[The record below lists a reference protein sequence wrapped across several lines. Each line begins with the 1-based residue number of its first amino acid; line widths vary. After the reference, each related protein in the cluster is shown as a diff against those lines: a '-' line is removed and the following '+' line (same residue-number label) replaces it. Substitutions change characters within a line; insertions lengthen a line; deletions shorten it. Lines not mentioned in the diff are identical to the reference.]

1 MKRLKQTQYQNQLVK
16 VSNLFVFQVIERLS
30 FGSLPLPIYSWEE
43 VTTQKL
49 RVMLLNID
57 MTN

>member
-1 MKRLKQTQYQNQLVK
+1 MKRLKQAQYQLVK
-16 VSNLFVFQVIERLS
+16 FINLFVVQFIERLS
-30 FGSLPLPIYSWEE
+30 LGSGPLLIYSREE
-43 VTTQKL
+43 MTTRKL

>member
-1 MKRLKQTQYQNQLVK
+1 MKRLKQAQYQLVK
-16 VSNLFVFQVIERLS
+16 FINLIVVQIIKRLS
-30 FGSLPLPIYSWEE
+30 LGSSPLPIYSLEE
-43 VTTQKL
+43 MTTRKL

>member
-1 MKRLKQTQYQNQLVK
+1 MKRLRQAQYQLVK
-16 VSNLFVFQVIERLS
+16 FINLIVVQIIERLS
-30 FGSLPLPIYSWEE
+30 LGFSLLPIYSREE
-43 VTTQKL
+43 MTTRNL

>member
-1 MKRLKQTQYQNQLVK
+1 MKRLRQAQYQLVK
-16 VSNLFVFQVIERLS
+16 FINLIVVQIIERLS
-30 FGSLPLPIYSWEE
+30 LGFSLLPIYSREE
-43 VTTQKL
+43 MTTRKL